1 MLLPL
6 ALPEKRSLI
15 FPLQTNPSSSLNV
28 KVCVGLAS
36 RVTNHN
42 TTSFETKKT
51 PERAYPR
58 TDPPPRPPLVCR
70 KTLVSKAFHEFQ
82 TANSIIEKNAETKQ
96 NSQGDEVTI
105 V

>member
-1 MLLPL
+1 M
-6 ALPEKRSLI
+6 
-15 FPLQTNPSSSLNV
+15 
-28 KVCVGLAS
+28 GLVAS

-42 TTSFETKKT
+42 TTSLETKQN

-70 KTLVSKAFHEFQ
+70 KTLVFKAFHEFQ
-82 TANSIIEKNAETKQ
+82 TANSIIEKNAETKE
-96 NSQGDEVTI
+96 NGQGDEVTI